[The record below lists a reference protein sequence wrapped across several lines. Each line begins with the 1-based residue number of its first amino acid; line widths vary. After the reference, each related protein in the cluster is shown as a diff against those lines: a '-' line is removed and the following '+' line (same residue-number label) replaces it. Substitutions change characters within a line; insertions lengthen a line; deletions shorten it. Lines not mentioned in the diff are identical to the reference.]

1 MEIRQFMYVSMAAEC
16 GSFTK
21 AAEKLFITQPA
32 LSSYI
37 SKLEEELGVRL
48 FDRSVTPLGL
58 TYAGEKYLA
67 YARDIL
73 RQADGLER
81 EIRDISNHLAGR
93 LRLGFPSERI
103 VYMLPL
109 ILPEFQKRYPGIRV
123 ETMTGSGKRL
133 MEALLAGD
141 ADFILLPVWKK
152 HRGVAQRRISEE
164 ELVLAA
170 ARGYLKEEDLLD
182 RERKIFN
189 WARIE
194 KYPLITLKEGHV
206 LRDSLDTLL
215 RGSGKKARVLLE
227 FHSNMLACRLAAQ
240 GLGVAV
246 VPEITPSMLADTE
259 NLEFYHLAEHP
270 VTWEIHALY
279 REEAYLGKVEEEFLK
294 MAARGLEW
302 NKKKLLPAL

>member
-1 MEIRQFMYVSMAAEC
+1 
-16 GSFTK
+16 
-21 AAEKLFITQPA
+21 
-32 LSSYI
+32 
-37 SKLEEELGVRL
+37 
-48 FDRSVTPLGL
+48 
-58 TYAGEKYLA
+58 
-67 YARDIL
+67 
-73 RQADGLER
+73 
-81 EIRDISNHLAGR
+81 
-93 LRLGFPSERI
+93 
-103 VYMLPL
+103 
-109 ILPEFQKRYPGIRV
+109 
-123 ETMTGSGKRL
+123 

-164 ELVLAA
+164 ELVLAS

-206 LRDSLDTLL
+206 LRDSVDTLL

>member
-81 EIRDISNHLAGR
+81 EIRDISNHLA
-93 LRLGFPSERI
+93 
-103 VYMLPL
+103 
-109 ILPEFQKRYPGIRV
+109 
-123 ETMTGSGKRL
+123 
-133 MEALLAGD
+133 
-141 ADFILLPVWKK
+141 
-152 HRGVAQRRISEE
+152 
-164 ELVLAA
+164 
-170 ARGYLKEEDLLD
+170 
-182 RERKIFN
+182 
-189 WARIE
+189 
-194 KYPLITLKEGHV
+194 
-206 LRDSLDTLL
+206 
-215 RGSGKKARVLLE
+215 
-227 FHSNMLACRLAAQ
+227 
-240 GLGVAV
+240 
-246 VPEITPSMLADTE
+246 
-259 NLEFYHLAEHP
+259 EHP

>member
-189 WARIE
+189 WAR
-194 KYPLITLKEGHV
+194 
-206 LRDSLDTLL
+206 
-215 RGSGKKARVLLE
+215 VLLE